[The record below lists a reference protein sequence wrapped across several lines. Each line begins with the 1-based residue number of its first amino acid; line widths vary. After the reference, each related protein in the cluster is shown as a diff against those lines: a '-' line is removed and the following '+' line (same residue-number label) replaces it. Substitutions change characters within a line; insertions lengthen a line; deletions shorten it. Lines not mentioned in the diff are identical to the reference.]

1 MLIEIR
7 NKFIKRLNIFR
18 KDDKGVAALEF
29 AYIAPVLIV
38 LWLGTIELS
47 LALTIDR
54 KVSRIASTV
63 ADLMTQEDEITEDG
77 VADILKIS
85 EDIMFPY
92 EADPN
97 IIVSGIEIAEGDAKV
112 VWSRSNGDTS
122 LSVGDLVSVPDQIK
136 IDDTFLVI
144 AEVEVSHT
152 PIVGIFSLSN
162 SGKLSKDTSSIELSD
177 RLFLRPRKSAVK
189 ICPNSGCT

>member
-7 NKFIKRLNIFR
+7 NKFIKKLNIFR
-18 KDDKGVAALEF
+18 KDEEGVAAIEF
-29 AYIAPVLIV
+29 AYIAPFLIV

-63 ADLMTQEDEITEDG
+63 ADLMTQVDVITEEG

-92 EADPN
+92 KADPN
-97 IIVSGIEIAEGDAKV
+97 IVVSGLEIENGDATV
-112 VWSRSNGDTS
+112 VWSRSNRGTA
-122 LSVGDLVSVPDQIK
+122 LSVGDQVNVPNQIK
-136 IDDTFLVI
+136 IDDTFLVL
-144 AEVEVSHT
+144 AEVAVSHT

-162 SGKLSKDTSSIELSD
+162 SGKLSKDTSSIQLSD
-177 RLFLRPRKSAVK
+177 RLFLRPRRSSVC
-189 ICPNSGCT
+189 IGTNEQCS